1 MIIEILLSILFT
13 LLLVALLVV
22 KPNSLKAITFTFVE
36 KLTGKYEN
44 EVHIGKNT
52 AESAG
57 NLVKVLNNKK

>member
-1 MIIEILLSILFT
+1 MIIELLLTILFT

-22 KPNSLKAITFTFVE
+22 KPNSLKVITFTWVE
-36 KLTGKYEN
+36 KLSGKYEN
-44 EVHIGKNT
+44 EVLIGKNT